1 MSATT
6 FNDFYID
13 YKLEITQ
20 AVNNMVKK
28 YLPLTYCDN
37 QVEKV
42 GEVIRM
48 WSCGGEEYKELKK
61 DYYGKSYWFLK
72 MKSVVKDIK
81 EAGKRKC
88 NDCEKMW
95 CDCRNTC
102 IKPKSNPRPI
112 EFPQDVFN
120 VVKDYL
126 GVYDIPEPVTQ
137 LMDMMKIGNLGEAI
151 IDNREVRILSIRD
164 LKLGADERLSL
175 FKSKVVYDH
184 KCPEYAVPEKNKFLL
199 KIAKKYPQLNFG
211 KELTDNN
218 KIFLMDLL
226 FTNNYEGT
234 EYQGL
239 KTEASLFDFMR
250 GECGL
255 SKFKKTPKKP
265 RPYIMY
271 FERDYYGEEYAVK
284 NFACDMR
291 DFYNSMDYQDFKT
304 IMYACNNEVC
314 IM

>member
-6 FNDFYID
+6 FNDFYLD

-20 AVNNMVKK
+20 AVTNMVKK

-37 QVEKV
+37 QMEKV

-48 WSCGGEEYKELKK
+48 WSCVGEEYKQLKK

-88 NDCEKMW
+88 NDCNNLW

-102 IKPKSNPRPI
+102 IKPKTNPRPI

-126 GVYDIPEPVTQ
+126 GVYDIPEPITE
-137 LMDMMKIGNLGEAI
+137 LMDMMKIGNLKDDVMMTTKSRHYVGI
-151 IDNREVRILSIRD
+151 KDQKS
-164 LKLGADERLSL
+164 LGVDGRLSL
-175 FKSKVVYDH
+175 YKSKVVWDT
-184 KCPEYAVPEKNKFLL
+184 KNPEYPESEKNDFLL
-199 KIAKKYPQLNFG
+199 KIANKYPQLKFG
-211 KELTDNN
+211 KELTENN

-234 EYQGL
+234 EDQGL

-265 RPYIMY
+265 KPYVMY

-284 NFACDMR
+284 NFPCDMR
-291 DFYNSMDYQDFKT
+291 DFYNSMDKSDLKT
-304 IMYACNNEVC
+304 MRYACNHLQ
-314 IM
+314 

>member
-120 VVKDYL
+120 VIKDYL
-126 GVYDIPEPVTQ
+126 GVYDIPEPITE
-137 LMDMMKIGNLGEAI
+137 LMDMMKIGNLGDGC
-151 IDNREVRILSIRD
+151 IDPSIVSIVSIKDRKSLGVD
-164 LKLGADERLSL
+164 GRLKL
-175 FKSKVVYDH
+175 FKSKVVWDT
-184 KCPEYAVPEKNKFLL
+184 KNPEYPESEKNDFLL
-199 KIAKKYPQLNFG
+199 KIANKYPQLNFG

-234 EYQGL
+234 EDQGL
-239 KTEASLFDFMR
+239 KTYASLFDFMR

-265 RPYIMY
+265 RPYVMY

-284 NFACDMR
+284 NFAYDMR
-291 DFYNSMDYQDFKT
+291 DFYNSMDKSDLKT
-304 IMYACNNEVC
+304 MRYACNHLL
-314 IM
+314 